1 MKKLLLLMSLLPVFA
16 ADPPGFV
23 IWKSA
28 DLAAYDKKLAPKIN
42 EGKVASETLATFG
55 NHLTMIAHR
64 EGDGEAEV
72 HDKMADIFVC
82 QSGLATLVIGG
93 TVTGAKTT
101 APGETRG
108 PTIQGGER
116 KPLGPGDIVHIPAGV
131 PHRLLI
137 AKGQKFNYFVVKVES
152 K

>member
-1 MKKLLLLMSLLPVFA
+1 MKKLMLLLTLLPVFA

-28 DLAAYDKKLAPKIN
+28 DLAAFDKKLAPKIN

-72 HDKMADIFVC
+72 HDKMADVFVC
-82 QSGLATLVIGG
+82 QSGVATLVIGG
-93 TVTGAKTT
+93 TVPGGKTT

-108 PTIQGGER
+108 PAIKGGER
-116 KPLGPGDIVHIPAGV
+116 KTLGPGDILHIPAGV
-131 PHRLLI
+131 PHQLLV
-137 AKGQKFNYFVVKVES
+137 AKGTKFNYFVMKVES